1 MMRSCARTK
10 RPSTRAGL
18 TIIELLAAAALASM
32 LMVAVLGLLRILV
45 VKQRILVDQ
54 TRMPPWQH
62 LLVHQLRLD
71 LSNARRFE
79 LAPDRLLLVGYG
91 GKDFDTRRPTHRPA
105 EVLYR
110 LVSVGD
116 RTWLLRQETHVDS
129 LSNANRR
136 TEIACS
142 GLSVITMDVPGESE
156 RKPQRS
162 GVVPECFQLA
172 VVGDSPPEPVVEI
185 FYCR

>member
-1 MMRSCARTK
+1 MRSCARAK

-18 TIIELLAAAALASM
+18 TVIELLAAAALASM
-32 LMVAVLGLLRILV
+32 LMVAVLGLLRILAA
-45 VKQRILVDQ
+45 KQRILVDQ
-54 TRMPPWQH
+54 TRMPPWQD

-71 LSNARRFE
+71 LSNARGFE

-91 GKDFDTRRPTHRPA
+91 AKDFDTRRPTHRPA

-110 LVSVGD
+110 LVSVAD
-116 RTWLLRQETHVDS
+116 RTWLVREETHVDS

-136 TEIACS
+136 MEIACS
-142 GLSVITMDVPGESE
+142 GLTMITMDVPGESE
-156 RKPQRS
+156 RKPRRS
-162 GVVPECFQLA
+162 GVVPECFRMA
-172 VVGDSPPEPVVEI
+172 VVGDSPSEPVIEL